1 MKFPSLL
8 TSAVCGLALA
18 GGALA
23 CIESLDLEKMMSK
36 TDACVRGTITDVQAV
51 RSTIDDTDWARIF
64 TVVTVE
70 GEDLYTGQPRTL
82 EMAFMG
88 GTHQGETE
96 LVSSMPAVSDYRIG
110 NKVVAFSAPI
120 ASWGESVGRCL
131 YATYGGLYREVQTRK
146 GPVVLGKGADF
157 AIENNV
163 RIADLKAS
171 IAAIQKA
178 NKETK

>member
-1 MKFPSLL
+1 ML

-23 CIESLDLEKMMSK
+23 CIEALDLEKMMSK
-36 TDACVRGTITDVQAV
+36 TDACIRGTITDVQTV
-51 RSTIDDTDWARIF
+51 RSTINDTDWARIF

-70 GEDLYTGQPRTL
+70 GEDLYSGQPRTL

-110 NKVVAFSAPI
+110 NNVVAFSAPI
-120 ASWGESVGRCL
+120 SSWGENVGRCL

-146 GPVVLGKGADF
+146 GPIVLGKGADF

-163 RIADLKAS
+163 RIADLKTS

-178 NKETK
+178 NKEAK